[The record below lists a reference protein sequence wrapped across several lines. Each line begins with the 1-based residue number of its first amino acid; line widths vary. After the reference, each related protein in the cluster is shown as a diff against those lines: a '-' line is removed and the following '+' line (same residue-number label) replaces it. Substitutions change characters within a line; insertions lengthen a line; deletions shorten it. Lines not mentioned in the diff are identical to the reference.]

1 MGISIKK
8 SIAPNLPAIH
18 VDPILIEQV
27 LMNLLKN
34 GMDSMKD
41 TPEKELALFV
51 ATRDDQIVFAV
62 RDHGKGMAP
71 EVRDHIFDS
80 FYTTKTEGMG
90 MGLNICRSII
100 ESHQGRLWFED
111 NPEGGCLF
119 QFSLPLGAVPESER
133 SPVTE
138 KTQ

>member
-1 MGISIKK
+1 
-8 SIAPNLPAIH
+8 
-18 VDPILIEQV
+18 
-27 LMNLLKN
+27 MNLLKN
-34 GMDSMKD
+34 GMDSMK
-41 TPEKELALFV
+41 ESSKKELYLSV
-51 ATRDDQIVFAV
+51 STRDDQMIFAV

-71 EVRDHIFDS
+71 EVREHIFDS
-80 FYTTKTEGMG
+80 FYTTKPEGMG

-119 QFSLPLGAVPESER
+119 QFSLPLEPVTESER
-133 SPVTE
+133 LPVME